1 MDAGSSTGSAP
12 TREARQLLGE
22 ALELIAEG
30 HDWEFPDI
38 LAEYFRSNGT
48 LAPPSVGDLMQWGF
62 YPEDVL
68 AVVATDI
75 EHAAALLR
83 GRALAPGVEAP
94 RLAAR
99 AAEALAERLRE
110 AASRLDAHPAARA
123 HRRLAAICAEIG
135 LDEPAVAGLAFE
147 LEDFYAIGGPLE
159 PSLAGRREVLSGPPA
174 GLVEPPGFTGLDLL
188 MLSDG
193 NLPPFERVAEAVAEE
208 ADLAFRPDT
217 DPTGVGA
224 RSAGALTAVLREFAA
239 TYAGIGADPRS
250 QAWFAVASALK
261 RMHDRALEANVG
273 GSGPSPGALAYAN
286 LSLALAAY
294 YIEGC
299 VPIGEDAGPPLPA
312 RLTVVAACL
321 DPEAIS
327 RVRWELGA
335 ELPADLFVRNVFA
348 DLDARLGDAEAMLRG
363 AGAWGVPHWGEAA
376 SGGAHSELCERVA
389 GFLWEITF
397 DPEVAEA
404 VEDVTALAAW
414 LASGYE
420 NMAFAPPGQSVVP
433 PSLADFERMGW
444 SGDALSRVADDLER
458 STAPKRARRARKR
471 APAGAVPDLIARL
484 RAAAARL
491 R

>member
-1 MDAGSSTGSAP
+1 MDAGSSAGSAP

-22 ALELIAEG
+22 ALDLIAEG
-30 HDWEFPDI
+30 HDWEFPDM
-38 LAEYFRSNGT
+38 LAGYFRSNGT

-68 AVVATDI
+68 AVVAADV

-123 HRRLAAICAEIG
+123 HRRLAAICGEIG
-135 LDEPAVAGLAFE
+135 LDEPAVAGPAFE

-159 PSLAGRREVLSGPPA
+159 PSLAARREVLFGPPA

-188 MLSDG
+188 MLSHGDV
-193 NLPPFERVAEAVAEE
+193 PAFERMAEAVTEE

-217 DPTGVGA
+217 DPAGVGA
-224 RSAGALTAVLREFAA
+224 RSAGALIAVLREFAA
-239 TYAGIGADPRS
+239 TFAAIGADPLS

-261 RMHDRALEANVG
+261 RIHDHAPEAVG
-273 GSGPSPGALAYAN
+273 GSGPAPSALAYAN

-294 YIEGC
+294 CIEGC
-299 VPIGEDAGPPLPA
+299 VPIGEDAGPLPPA
-312 RLTVVAACL
+312 RLTIVAACL

-327 RVRWELGA
+327 SVRAQLSA
-335 ELPADLFVRNVFA
+335 ELPADLFIRNVFA
-348 DLDARLGDAEAMLRG
+348 DLDARLGDAEAILRG
-363 AGAWGVPHWGEAA
+363 AGAWGVPHRGEAA
-376 SGGAHSELCERVA
+376 SGGAHSELCERMA
-389 GFLWEITF
+389 GFLWEIAF

-404 VEDVTALAAW
+404 VEDVTGLAAW

-420 NMAFAPPGQSVVP
+420 NMALAPPGQPVVP
-433 PSLADFERMGW
+433 PSLADFELIGW
-444 SGDALSRVADDLER
+444 SDAALSRVGDDLER
-458 STAPKRARRARKR
+458 STAPERARRARKR
-471 APAGAVPDLIARL
+471 APARAVPELIARL